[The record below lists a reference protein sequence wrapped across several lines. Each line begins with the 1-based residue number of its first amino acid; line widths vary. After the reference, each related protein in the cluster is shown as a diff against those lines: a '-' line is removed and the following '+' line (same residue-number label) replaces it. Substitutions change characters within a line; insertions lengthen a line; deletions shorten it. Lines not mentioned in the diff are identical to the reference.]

1 MKTNRDYRDILAE
14 IGVDD
19 DRAERAITDMLREKD
34 TQLQLERDRVPEQ
47 VWALEDRLMKMGV
60 AR

>member
-1 MKTNRDYRDILAE
+1 MKTERDYRAILAE

-47 VWALEDRLMKMGV
+47 VWALEDRLIKEGL
-60 AR
+60 